1 MLKVNIGIENCL
13 IKSQKGI
20 IRHIEFAQCSVHKV
34 CLKFSDEQ
42 SGSKAMKSSS
52 LGRQNYEEKKKCE
65 AKSSVKKGSSS
76 PSIKCS
82 ERPSILSWTS
92 TVHKVR
98 ALSSEQV
105 LIDFD
110 LRL

>member
-1 MLKVNIGIENCL
+1 MLKVNIGIENRL

-82 ERPSILSWTS
+82 ERPLILSWTS

-98 ALSSEQV
+98 GLSSEQV